1 MNIFKIGS
9 GSPTPEDIGRW
20 CRRMGWFGLIVQ
32 SMLGFIPLLVVVTR
46 IFRSQQTGG
55 FGGGLWLAMVCLL
68 VLLFSIYW
76 CFRYTRLA
84 ARLVRT
90 DNRPSKSAV
99 KRALKLG
106 LLSNLAILSLAT
118 LIALWQ
124 VSAMTLRLLSVP
136 QGATVL
142 APNAAVPSAAL
153 ITPSNMIAIYAMV
166 STIAAGLVGLIVALL
181 LIYVVGRHRLS
192 QDAFV

>member
-1 MNIFKIGS
+1 MNFLNLGS
-9 GSPTPEDIGRW
+9 KTPTPEDIARW
-20 CRRMGWFGLIVQ
+20 CRRLGWLGLVLQ
-32 SMLGFIPLLVVVTR
+32 ALLGFMPLLVVITR
-46 IFRSQQTGG
+46 IFSSQRSGG
-55 FGGGLWLAMVCLL
+55 FGWGLWLAMACLL

-84 ARLVRT
+84 ARLIKPDR
-90 DNRPSKSAV
+90 RPPKSAV

-106 LLSNLAILSLAT
+106 LLSNLAILVLST

-124 VSAMTLRLLSVP
+124 VSAMTLRLLAVP

-142 APNAAVPSAAL
+142 APNAVVPSAAL
-153 ITPSNMIAIYAMV
+153 ITPSNMIGIYAMI

-181 LIYVVGRHRLS
+181 LIYLVGRHRIA
-192 QDAFV
+192 QDAF